1 MNGTAR
7 QLEYIP
13 PHVAVSGVSAT
24 YSDITLAEKK
34 RLGRMMEQKIA
45 KNNLQIL
52 NAI

>member
-13 PHVAVSGVSAT
+13 PHVAISGVTAP
-24 YSDITLAEKK
+24 YGELTLAEKK
-34 RLGRMMEQKIA
+34 RLGRMIEQKIA